1 MRECNILLLQ
11 EHWLL
16 DSQLDKL
23 RLNINNVNVH
33 AISGMEANEL
43 LVGRPYGGLA
53 ILWKCDLQCHI
64 EPIYTKSKR
73 LCAVMLKSAGLEVA
87 IFNVYMPTENNLSTD
102 VYESTLCEISSI
114 CEQLDTPFFIQGGD
128 YNVDFQRQQSK
139 HTRVLKNFI
148 EKESLICGLD
158 VNRQLSEMDNKVEY
172 TYESKVNNSFTLID
186 HMIMSHNLAE
196 HMTLYKA
203 LHEVEN
209 TSDHSPLVAE
219 WNIPLNVI
227 LGNNVNV
234 KMENFLKWHKAT
246 PDDINHY
253 KCVLDT
259 LLQDI
264 QVPWEALQCDQ
275 VKCDKHDESIE
286 KFYRDILSACCEAS
300 ACTIPGERTNRPP
313 KTIPGWNSY
322 VEPFHQQALF
332 WHRLWKEAGSPGQ
345 GIIADIR
352 RHSRSKY
359 DSAIKHVK
367 DNMEA
372 FKCKALAEKT

>member
-1 MRECNILLLQ
+1 MAGTKKIRGSTILVVLLVLVVVFMASNNSTCLRIISYNSNGMGAGRYEYINRLMRECNILLLQ

-196 HMTLYKA
+196 HMTLQG
-203 LHEVEN
+203 
-209 TSDHSPLVAE
+209 TTFPL
-219 WNIPLNVI
+219 
-227 LGNNVNV
+227 
-234 KMENFLKWHKAT
+234 
-246 PDDINHY
+246 
-253 KCVLDT
+253 
-259 LLQDI
+259 Q
-264 QVPWEALQCDQ
+264 
-275 VKCDKHDESIE
+275 
-286 KFYRDILSACCEAS
+286 
-300 ACTIPGERTNRPP
+300 
-313 KTIPGWNSY
+313 
-322 VEPFHQQALF
+322 
-332 WHRLWKEAGSPGQ
+332 
-345 GIIADIR
+345 II
-352 RHSRSKY
+352 H
-359 DSAIKHVK
+359 
-367 DNMEA
+367 
-372 FKCKALAEKT
+372 L